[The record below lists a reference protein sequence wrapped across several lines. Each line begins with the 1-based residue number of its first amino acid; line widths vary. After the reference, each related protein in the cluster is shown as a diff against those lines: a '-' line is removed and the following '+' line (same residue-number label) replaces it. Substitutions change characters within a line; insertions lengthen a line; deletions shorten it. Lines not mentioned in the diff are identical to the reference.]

1 MGEKPSKLLYR
12 ICASAAGAAFLAAA
26 AVAVTSAPAQAKKCF
41 AEATG
46 FPCKKCH
53 NSPTGGKE
61 EGWNAYGQKYKKTV
75 VDAGKAPC

>member
-1 MGEKPSKLLYR
+1 MGAKTSTFLFR
-12 ICASAAGAAFLAAA
+12 VCAPIAGAAFLAAA
-26 AVAVTSAPAQAKKCF
+26 TVALSGAPAQAKKCF

-61 EGWNAYGQKYKKTV
+61 EGWNAYGQKYKA
-75 VDAGKAPC
+75 AGKFPC

>member
-1 MGEKPSKLLYR
+1 MVGMVWR
-12 ICASAAGAAFLAAA
+12 VSAPIAAAAFLIAAS
-26 AVAVTSAPAQAKKCF
+26 VALSSGPALAKKCY

-61 EGWNAYGQKYKKTV
+61 DGWNAYGQKYKKMV
-75 VDAGKAPC
+75 VEAGKAPC

>member
-1 MGEKPSKLLYR
+1 MGVFSGSRLAVR
-12 ICASAAGAAFLAAA
+12 VAGSVMAAAFLVGAS
-26 AVAVTSAPAQAKKCF
+26 VALTSGPAQAKKCI

-61 EGWNAYGQKYKKTV
+61 EGWNAYGQKYKAK
-75 VDAGKAPC
+75 GNFPC

>member
-1 MGEKPSKLLYR
+1 MGGMVWRVTAP
-12 ICASAAGAAFLAAA
+12 IAAAAFLIGAS
-26 AVAVTSAPAQAKKCF
+26 VSLSSGPAQAKKCI

-61 EGWNAYGQKYKKTV
+61 EGWNAYGEKYKAKM
-75 VDAGKAPC
+75 AGHYPC

>member
-1 MGEKPSKLLYR
+1 MGR
-12 ICASAAGAAFLAAA
+12 ILGSRLVWRVSAPIAAAAFLIGAS
-26 AVAVTSAPAQAKKCF
+26 VAMGTGPAQAKKCI

-61 EGWNAYGQKYKKTV
+61 EGWNAYGEKYKAK
-75 VDAGKAPC
+75 GNFPC